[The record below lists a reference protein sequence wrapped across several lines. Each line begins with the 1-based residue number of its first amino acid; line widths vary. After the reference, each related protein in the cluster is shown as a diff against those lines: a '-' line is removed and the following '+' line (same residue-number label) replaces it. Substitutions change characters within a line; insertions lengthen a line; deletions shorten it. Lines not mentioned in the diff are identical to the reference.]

1 MQKQR
6 ANERLPG
13 IREGRKSLAVK
24 DKGGRSL
31 AVVEIEYLESTNVS
45 VWIETFYESFAKHLP
60 LEKLDEECME
70 SSEER
75 PQ

>member
-1 MQKQR
+1 M
-6 ANERLPG
+6 
-13 IREGRKSLAVK
+13 
-24 DKGGRSL
+24 
-31 AVVEIEYLESTNVS
+31 VEIEYLESTNLS